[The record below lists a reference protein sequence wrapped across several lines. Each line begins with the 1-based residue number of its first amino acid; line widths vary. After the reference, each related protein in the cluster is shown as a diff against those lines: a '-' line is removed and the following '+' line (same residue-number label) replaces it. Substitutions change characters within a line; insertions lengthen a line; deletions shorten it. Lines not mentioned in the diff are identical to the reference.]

1 VGDGEPRLDWLS
13 KLVVLYMK
21 KVLVVYYSQTG
32 QITSVVDSICHA
44 MQSEEVSVSRECLRT
59 KTDYPFPWPFF
70 RFLDVFPESVYLDP
84 PALMPLSIDPDADF
98 DLVIIAYQV
107 WYLSPSLPITAFIK
121 SSAGREILAG
131 RPVVT
136 VIACRNMW
144 LMAQEKMKLM
154 LSDVGAKL
162 LDNVVLVDSQSAL
175 TTFITTPRWLLT
187 GNKGTQGGILPPAGV
202 ADEDITG
209 AARFG
214 RALAAALHRDLERFG
229 QPLLMGLEAAKVDTR
244 LIASEKVGNRS
255 FMIWGKLLRK
265 IGPQGAPLRQLCLLV
280 YAIFLVCMIITVVP
294 ITMMLKF
301 MLNPLLKKGLER
313 EREYFEAPSGS
324 SNERMRDFSHD

>member
-1 VGDGEPRLDWLS
+1 
-13 KLVVLYMK
+13 MK

-32 QITSVVDSICHA
+32 QITSVVDSICKA
-44 MQSEEVSVSRECLRT
+44 MQSGGISVSRECLRT
-59 KTDYPFPWPFF
+59 EKEYPFPWPFF

-84 PALMPLSIDPDADF
+84 PALLPLSIDADADY

-121 SSAGREILAG
+121 STAGQKILAD

-144 LMAQEKMKLM
+144 LMAQEKMKQM

-175 TTFITTPRWLLT
+175 VTFLTTPRWLLT
-187 GNKGTQGGILPPAGV
+187 GNKGVQGGVLPPAGV
-202 ADEDITG
+202 TEKDIAG

-214 RALAAALHRDLERFG
+214 SALASALHQDAERTG
-229 QPLLMGLEAAKVDTR
+229 QPLLSGLEAVKVDTR
-244 LIASEKVGNRS
+244 LIASEKIGHRS
-255 FMIWGKLLRK
+255 FLIWGKLLRK
-265 IGPQGAPLRQLCLLV
+265 IGPQGTPLRQLVLAI
-280 YAIFLVCMIITVVP
+280 YAVFLVCMIVTVVP
-294 ITMMLKF
+294 ITMVLKF
-301 MLNPLLKKGLER
+301 LLKPLLKKGLDR

-324 SNERMRDFSHD
+324 SSDRMKDFLHEQ